1 MSSITTLDKLIDDT
15 TTELILEN
23 CELSINE
30 IMKTKYTT
38 IKKMVLINVKF
49 TNKLFNINFANFPN
63 LEYLK
68 LERMVFYDMSL
79 LHPLKHLK
87 ILKLDKNDIDTLD
100 FDLIPKQVEYMSL
113 NNNPISDINYEVS
126 NLVNYKL
133 KELHIENILLRDKPH
148 ICGIDIKYSYDTNVL
163 KICDMCI
170 NQIFNLEKYYN
181 KDNDG
186 YYLCE
191 DCYESHEEP
200 GFIKKTNMYYDTRF
214 CDEIECERKRNSEL
228 PLHFQKNECAWVS
241 YFENHIICAECYEKV
256 DYEDLYDYIE
266 VNMDYLTK
274 TKYKYNNDY
283 DFCLF
288 ENENEKESMNIINY
302 TIEDIE
308 PHNHTK
314 FANCIFDKINKSDPI
329 EYADIQS
336 LIYLKEKFPK
346 IDLNRCDESKLNNL
360 FTSGNYYIISYF
372 IKNMKI
378 SLKSLKRYFWNIVET
393 GNIDT
398 LYFLT
403 TNFTYFFNRVNL
415 LKNSE
420 ISGKFMRLIETDSVN
435 IIFFLLDYFK
445 VSLRRYIVIDQEKCN
460 EFALNNK
467 VALMGIVSKKNVN
480 YQLSVDHILNTGDL
494 DDPDTYDTIEYLYD
508 LNEQNIQFNFMLNCR
523 RKKFLEN
530 IFNNI
535 ESVDLIRDAYI
546 QQNRKTSIKITL
558 PYDIFIE
565 KCKEN
570 NVKFAQIMV
579 EFFGE
584 LIFIELDNDEI
595 IDYGKHGSG
604 LFENPLPKFKNI
616 VKLECCI
623 CMDNV
628 STIITKCTHQFCKR
642 CIKKSVD
649 NSEMCPLCRQNI
661 KGKLYYINDNKGIN

>member
-30 IMKTKYTT
+30 VMKTKYTT

-49 TNKLFNINFANFPN
+49 TNKLFNINFTNFPN
-63 LEYLK
+63 LEYLE

-79 LHPLKHLK
+79 LYPLKHLK
-87 ILKLDKNDIDTLD
+87 ILKLDKNDIDILD

-113 NNNPISDINYEVS
+113 NNNPISEINYEVS
-126 NLVNYKL
+126 ILVNYKL
-133 KELHIENILLRDKPH
+133 KELHIENILLRDKPN

-186 YYLCE
+186 HYLCE
-191 DCYESHEEP
+191 DCYEYHEEP
-200 GFIKKTNMYYDTRF
+200 GFIKNTNIYYDIRF
-214 CDEIECERKRNSEL
+214 CDEIECERKRNRES
-228 PLHFQKNECAWVS
+228 PLHFQKNECAWLS
-241 YFENHIICAECYEKV
+241 YYDNHIICNECYENA
-256 DYEDLYDYIE
+256 DYEDLYNYIE

-302 TIEDIE
+302 TIEDIK
-308 PHNHTK
+308 PYNHIK
-314 FANCIFDKINKSDPI
+314 FANCIFDKINKSDTI
-329 EYADIQS
+329 EYVDIQS
-336 LIYLKEKFPK
+336 LVYLKEKFPK

-378 SLKSLKRYFWNIVET
+378 SLKSLKMYFWNIVEI

-420 ISGKFMRLIETDSVN
+420 ITDKFMRLIETDSIN

-460 EFALNNK
+460 EFAVNNK

-530 IFNNI
+530 IFTNI
-535 ESVDLIRDAYI
+535 DSVDLIRDAYI
-546 QQNRKTSIKITL
+546 QQNRKTSIKIIL

-595 IDYGKHGSG
+595 IDYGKHGNG
-604 LFENPLPKFKNI
+604 LFETPLPKFKNI

-628 STIITKCTHQFCKR
+628 STIITKCAHQFCKR

-649 NSEMCPLCRQNI
+649 NSDMCPLCRQNI
-661 KGKLYYINDNKGIN
+661 KGKLYYINDNKCLN